1 MSIEETI
8 CANATA
14 TGGAIA
20 VIRVSGADAIDTVS
34 RIFVPASK
42 GSTPLSSANGYTMHY
57 GSIGTQTETIDK
69 VLVSVFRAPHSYTGE
84 NSVEISCHGSNYIV
98 QRILSLLVE
107 NGCRT
112 AQPGEFTQRAFINGK
127 MDLSQAEAVADLIA
141 SQTEAAHRIALKQ
154 LKGGFSQEL
163 ALMRQELLHIVSLME
178 LELDFSEEE
187 VEFADRS
194 ELRKLLDKVTQHIDK
209 LISSFNLGNAI
220 KNGVPVAIVGATN
233 AGKSTLLNT
242 IVGENRAIVSDIAGT
257 TRDTIEENFNIG
269 GVLFRFIDTA
279 GLRQSNDTIEK
290 IGIERAYEK
299 LSSAALVMA
308 VMDLSSPI
316 DSILSSAEDILV
328 KANVN
333 QRLIFLLNKA
343 DKADD
348 AYIHQVERRLAELEQ
363 TLDCNAGLMHEN
375 LYNDESIHWK
385 QDLNY
390 ESLQQS
396 ENKCRKNSSN
406 LTEQNIKCFRI
417 SAKNKT
423 GIQDFVNHVS
433 ETFQTLN
440 ASSETTLVSNV
451 RHLEALK
458 SANTALYR
466 VRESL
471 DSSTPTDLISQDIRE
486 ALYHLGSI
494 VGEISTDEILGN
506 IFSHF
511 CIGK

>member
-14 TGGAIA
+14 PGGAIA

-34 RIFVPASK
+34 RNFVPASK
-42 GSTPLSSANGYTMHY
+42 ESTPLSSANGYTMHY
-57 GSIGTQTETIDK
+57 GSFGTQTETIDE

-84 NSVEISCHGSNYIV
+84 NSVEISCHGSNYII

-107 NGCRT
+107 NGCRM
-112 AQPGEFTQRAFINGK
+112 AQPGEFTRRAFINGK

-141 SQTEAAHRIALKQ
+141 SQTEAAHRIAFKQ

-163 ALMRQELLHIVSLME
+163 SLMRQELLHIVSLME

-242 IVGENRAIVSDIAGT
+242 IIGENRAIVSDIAGT

-299 LSSAALVMA
+299 LAESTLVLA
-308 VMDLSSPI
+308 VIDLSSPI
-316 DSILSSAEDILV
+316 DLILSSAEDILSKV
-328 KANVN
+328 KVNAN
-333 QRLIFLLNKA
+333 QKLIFLLNKT
-343 DKADD
+343 DKAED
-348 AYIHQVERRLAELEQ
+348 AYINQVESRLAELVH
-363 TLDCNAGLMHEN
+363 TLDCNA
-375 LYNDESIHWK
+375 
-385 QDLNY
+385 
-390 ESLQQS
+390 ESLKKTDNIFLETDS
-396 ENKCRKNSSN
+396 K
-406 LTEQNIKCFRI
+406 LTEKNFKSFRI

-423 GIQDFVNHVS
+423 GIQDFINHVS

-440 ASSETTLVSNV
+440 ASSESTLVSNV

-506 IFSHF
+506 IFRNF

>member
-14 TGGAIA
+14 PGGAIA

-42 GSTPLSSANGYTMHY
+42 GGAPLSSSNGYTMHF
-57 GSIGTQTETIDK
+57 GSIGTQTETIDE

-107 NGCRT
+107 NGCRM

-141 SQTEAAHRIALKQ
+141 SQTEAAHRIAFKQ

-163 ALMRQELLHIVSLME
+163 SLMRQELLHIVSLME

-194 ELRKLLDKVTQHIDK
+194 ELRQLLDKVTQHIDK

-242 IVGENRAIVSDIAGT
+242 IIGENRAIVSDIAGT

-299 LSSAALVMA
+299 LAEATLVLA
-308 VMDLSSPI
+308 VMDLSSPV
-316 DSILSSAEDILV
+316 DLILSSAEDILSKV
-328 KANVN
+328 NAN
-333 QRLIFLLNKA
+333 QKLIFLLNKT
-343 DKADD
+343 DKAED
-348 AYIHQVERRLAELEQ
+348 AYINQVESRLTELVQ
-363 TLDCNAGLMHEN
+363 TMICNA
-375 LYNDESIHWK
+375 
-385 QDLNY
+385 
-390 ESLQQS
+390 ESLKEADNIS
-396 ENKCRKNSSN
+396 REAGSK
-406 LTEQNIKCFRI
+406 LTEKNFKCIRI

-423 GIQDFVNHVS
+423 GIQEFINHVS

-506 IFSHF
+506 IFRNF

>member
-14 TGGAIA
+14 PGGAIA

-34 RIFVPASK
+34 RNFVPASK
-42 GSTPLSSANGYTMHY
+42 ESTPLSSANGYTMHY
-57 GSIGTQTETIDK
+57 GSFGTQTETIDE

-84 NSVEISCHGSNYIV
+84 NSVEISCHGSNYII

-107 NGCRT
+107 NGCRM

-141 SQTEAAHRIALKQ
+141 SQTEAAHRIAFKQ

-163 ALMRQELLHIVSLME
+163 SLMRQELLHIVSLME

-242 IVGENRAIVSDIAGT
+242 IIGENRAIVSDIAGT

-299 LSSAALVMA
+299 LAESTLVLA

-316 DSILSSAEDILV
+316 DLILSSAEDILSKV
-328 KANVN
+328 NAN
-333 QRLIFLLNKA
+333 QKLIFLLNKT
-343 DKADD
+343 DKAED
-348 AYIHQVERRLAELEQ
+348 AYINQVESRLAELVQ
-363 TLDCNAGLMHEN
+363 TLDFNA
-375 LYNDESIHWK
+375 
-385 QDLNY
+385 
-390 ESLQQS
+390 ESLK
-396 ENKCRKNSSN
+396 E
-406 LTEQNIKCFRI
+406 TDNISRETDSKFSKKTFKSFKI
-417 SAKNKT
+417 SAKSKT
-423 GIQDFVNHVS
+423 GIQEFINHVS

-440 ASSETTLVSNV
+440 ASSESTLVSNV

-458 SANTALYR
+458 SANIALYR

-506 IFSHF
+506 IFRNF